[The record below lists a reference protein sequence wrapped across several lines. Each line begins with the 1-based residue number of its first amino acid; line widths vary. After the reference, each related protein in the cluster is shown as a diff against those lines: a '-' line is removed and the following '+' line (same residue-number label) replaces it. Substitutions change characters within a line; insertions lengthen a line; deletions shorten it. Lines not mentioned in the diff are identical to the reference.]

1 MDDDHRE
8 TIRRLAALADIPL
21 SEDRIAALVTT
32 LPFVQAQIAR
42 LADLDYGE
50 AEPAGRF
57 RPQRE
62 EQR

>member
-1 MDDDHRE
+1 MDEDRRE

-42 LADLDYGE
+42 MADLDYGE
-50 AEPAGRF
+50 AEPGGRF
-57 RPQRE
+57 HTRPE
-62 EQR
+62 EPR